1 MADINDLLVRID
13 ATTEQLR
20 RELKRAEQAVD
31 TGSKRID
38 GAAKRID
45 RSFAMMNRAAV
56 RLAGAFG
63 IAFGVRGL
71 VRHISAQLE
80 AADSMLKLTERIG
93 GTTEAL
99 SELQHVANLSG
110 VTWNQMTMGLQRMTR
125 RIAEAAQGMGE
136 ARGALREL
144 GLDATTLS
152 RLPLDRQFELIA
164 DRLSGVKSES
174 DRVRLAMKLF
184 DSAGVALLQTMT
196 RGAEGIRQM
205 REEARRLGITL
216 SREQGEAAAKA
227 RDEIERMRSSVNAL
241 SRDLILGLAPAISQ
255 AAEGLREMFFGV
267 TPTNQLRTL
276 DEVGERFRQRFYEL
290 MALQEQIKDFESRR
304 RVVGRDPLGNPMFKA
319 SDQVQY
325 NRLLQ
330 EERRIQTELNAL
342 MERRAQLEEQ
352 ARNQRNEALIAPMT
366 DAERNARRAMEEFF
380 GRFGKMS
387 VDQLKRAR
395 PRIELDEIFV
405 SDDTDLQR
413 QALRLTER
421 FKSEL
426 ERAEE
431 DVKLA
436 EALFERGLISDET
449 LKRTREQL
457 ESLSKDMNDSF
468 RSFGLSMGRAIED
481 TFADAFMGIETNF
494 GEMLRRMAIR
504 AATSQLFSTL
514 ATLGGPVGQFAS
526 FLGFGGNRASGG
538 EISPGRFYMVGERGP
553 ELIAPRSAGTV
564 IPNHKLGGLSINV
577 DARGAHDPV
586 AVEQAV
592 ERGVRAAVQ
601 ISGAQTQA
609 MIGQLFRPAMA

>member
-20 RELKRAEQAVD
+20 RELRRAEQAVD

-71 VRHISAQLE
+71 VRHISAQIE

-184 DSAGVALLQTMT
+184 DSEGVALLQTMT

-216 SREQGEAAAKA
+216 SREQAEAAAKA

-290 MALQEQIKDFESRR
+290 IALQEQISDFESRR

-504 AATSQLFSTL
+504 AATSELFAAL
-514 ATLGGPVGQFAS
+514 ATFGGPVGKIAS
-526 FLGFGGNRASGG
+526 FLGFGGGRAQGG
-538 EISPGRFYMVGERGP
+538 EINPGRFYMVGERGP
-553 ELIAPRSAGTV
+553 ELIVPRSAGTV